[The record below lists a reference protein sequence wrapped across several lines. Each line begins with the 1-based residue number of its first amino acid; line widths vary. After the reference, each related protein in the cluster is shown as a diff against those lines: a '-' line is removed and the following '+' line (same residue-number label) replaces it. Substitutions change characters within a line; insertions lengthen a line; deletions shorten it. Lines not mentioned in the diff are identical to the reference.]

1 MSTFLALCG
10 ITAVCYILRYIFKPS
25 YGRVG
30 RGCIGRALEEA
41 LAEEEK
47 RAQAKTTQS
56 SAAESAKK
64 TEKPE
69 A

>member
-10 ITAVCYILRYIFKPS
+10 ITVVCCILMYIFKPS

-47 RAQAKTTQS
+47 RKQAK
-56 SAAESAKK
+56 AAESS
-64 TEKPE
+64 TKPE
-69 A
+69 AGQ